1 MNKEH
6 MKISD
11 SIHPVD
17 IEELCAAIVSSAE
30 RNTRLRLHGMDSK
43 RGWSSA
49 WSAPTQRPS
58 KGLRALDMS
67 DFDGIDIYEP
77 EELILRVG
85 AATPMSEIQKHLQEN
100 QQALSFEPPD
110 LVPLYGGMAG
120 RGTLGG
126 VIACNL
132 SGSRRVRAGAARD
145 CVLGIEAVSGR
156 GEVFRSGGR
165 VMKNVTGYDLPKLLT
180 GSHGTL
186 AAMTQI
192 TMKVL
197 PASETSVSV
206 LLPNLEPKR
215 AVVVMT
221 QALSSAYEVSAAAY
235 LPASVATQAM
245 PAATNTLT
253 VLRLEGAEK
262 SLPARVE
269 LLRKHLMEHGDSELL
284 QDDESCAL
292 WSFIGDAR
300 FFASGERREDLLWR
314 LFLPPS
320 KSHHIDEFVRQL
332 GEAYYFLDW
341 GGGLAWLGISSETKE
356 KRAACEKVV
365 AFALEQGGYGVLVRA
380 PDELCGVFG
389 GFSALGAVENALM
402 ERVRAAF
409 DPDGV
414 FSPV

>member
-1 MNKEH
+1 MSA
-6 MKISD
+6 SD
-11 SIHPVD
+11 SIRPVD
-17 IEELCAAIVSSAE
+17 MEELRAAIVSSVE
-30 RNTRLRLHGMDSK
+30 RDAHLRIHGMNSK
-43 RGWSSA
+43 RGWSRA
-49 WSAPTQRPS
+49 WCALAQCLS
-58 KGLRALDMS
+58 KNLHALDMS
-67 DFDGIDIYEP
+67 GFDGIDLYEP
-77 EELILRVG
+77 EELILRAG
-85 AATPMSEIQKHLQEN
+85 AATRMSEIQKHLQEN

-110 LVPLYGGMAG
+110 FAPLYGGTAG
-120 RGTLGG
+120 GGTLGG

-156 GEVFRSGGR
+156 GELFRSGGR

-197 PASETSVSV
+197 PASETSASV
-206 LLPNLEPKR
+206 FLSNLKPDI

-235 LPASVATQAM
+235 LPASVATQVM
-245 PAATNTLT
+245 PATTNTLT

-284 QDDESCAL
+284 QDDESRAL

-300 FFASGERREDLLWR
+300 FFASGDRREDLLWR

-320 KSHHIDEFVRQL
+320 QSHNIDAFVRQL

-341 GGGLAWLGISSETKE
+341 GGGLAWLGISNETKE
-356 KRAACEKVV
+356 KRAVCEKVA

-389 GFSALGAVENALM
+389 GFSALGALENALM

-414 FSPV
+414 FSPVQV

>member
-1 MNKEH
+1 

-11 SIHPVD
+11 SICPVSM
-17 IEELCAAIVSSAE
+17 EELHETIASSSE
-30 RNTRLRLHGMDSK
+30 QNTRLYIHGMDSK
-43 RGWSSA
+43 REWSRA
-49 WSAPTQRPS
+49 WGVHAQRSS
-58 KGLRALDMS
+58 KDVHALDMGG
-67 DFDGIDIYEP
+67 FNGIDLYEP
-77 EELILRVG
+77 EELVLRAG
-85 AATPMSEIQKHLQEN
+85 AATPMSEIQTRLQEN
-100 QQALSFEPPD
+100 QQELSFEPPD
-110 LVPLYGGMAG
+110 FALLYDGTAG

-132 SGSRRVRAGAARD
+132 SGPRRVCAGAARD
-145 CVLGIEAVSGR
+145 CVLGVEAVSGR
-156 GEVFRSGGR
+156 GELFRSGGR

-192 TMKVL
+192 TVKML
-197 PASETSVSV
+197 PASETSASM
-206 LLPNLEPKR
+206 LLPNLELER

-235 LPASVATQAM
+235 LPASAAIQAM

-262 SLPARVE
+262 SLSARVE
-269 LLRKHLMEHGDSELL
+269 LLRKHIEEHGDSELL
-284 QDDESCAL
+284 QNDESRVL

-300 FFASGERREDLLWR
+300 FFASGARREDLLWR

-320 KSHHIDEFVRQL
+320 HSHRINAFVQQL

-341 GGGLAWLGISSETKE
+341 GGGLAWLGISNEIKE
-356 KRAACEKVV
+356 KRAACEKVA
-365 AFALEQGGYGVLVRA
+365 AFAREQGGYGILVRA
-380 PDELCGVFG
+380 PDELCGAFG

-409 DPDGV
+409 DPDGI

>member
-1 MNKEH
+1 MEV
-6 MKISD
+6 SD
-11 SIHPVD
+11 SIRPVSM
-17 IEELCAAIVSSAE
+17 EELHETVVSSSKQ
-30 RNTRLRLHGMDSK
+30 NTRLYIHGMDSK
-43 RGWSSA
+43 REWSRA
-49 WSAPTQRPS
+49 WGIPMQRPR
-58 KGLRALDMS
+58 KYINALNMS
-67 DFDGIDIYEP
+67 GFDRIDLYEP
-77 EELILRVG
+77 EELVMRAG
-85 AATPMSEIQKHLQEN
+85 AATPMSEIQTRLQEN
-100 QQALSFEPPD
+100 QQELSFEPPD
-110 LVPLYGGMAG
+110 FAPLYDGEVG

-132 SGSRRVRAGAARD
+132 SGSRRVRMGAARD
-145 CVLGIEAVSGR
+145 CVLGVEAVSGR
-156 GEVFRSGGR
+156 GELFRSGGR

-197 PASETSVSV
+197 PASEISASV
-206 LLPNLEPKR
+206 LLPNLEPEH
-215 AVVVMT
+215 AVVAMT

-235 LPASVATQAM
+235 LPASVVIQAM
-245 PAATNTLT
+245 PAATNALT

-262 SLPARVE
+262 SLSARVE
-269 LLRKHLMEHGDSELL
+269 LLRKHIKEHGDSELL
-284 QDDESCAL
+284 QNDESRAL

-300 FFASGERREDLLWR
+300 FFASGARREDLLWR

-320 KSHHIDEFVRQL
+320 RSHRINAFVQQL

-341 GGGLAWLGISSETKE
+341 GGGLAWLGISNEIKE
-356 KRAACEKVV
+356 KRAACEKVA
-365 AFALEQGGYGVLVRA
+365 AFAREQGGYGILVRA
-380 PDELCGVFG
+380 SDELCGAFG

-409 DPDGV
+409 DPDGI

>member
-1 MNKEH
+1 
-6 MKISD
+6 MKTSNSIRPVSIEGLRETVIS
-11 SIHPVD
+11 SVR
-17 IEELCAAIVSSAE
+17 
-30 RNTRLRLHGMDSK
+30 RNTRLRIHGMDSK
-43 RGWSSA
+43 REWSCA
-49 WSAPTQRPS
+49 WRVLAQRSS
-58 KGLRALDMS
+58 KDFHALNMGS
-67 DFDGIDIYEP
+67 FDGVDFYEP
-77 EELILRVG
+77 EELVLRAG
-85 AATPMSEIQKHLQEN
+85 TAIQMSEVQKRLQEN
-100 QQALSFEPPD
+100 QQELSFEPPD
-110 LVPLYGGMAG
+110 LAPLYGGMAG
-120 RGTLGG
+120 SGTLGG

-145 CVLGIEAVSGR
+145 CVLGVEAVSGR
-156 GEVFRSGGR
+156 GELFRSGGR

-197 PASETSVSV
+197 PASETSASV
-206 LLPNLEPKR
+206 LLPNLEPDC

-235 LPASVATQAM
+235 LPASVATQAVS
-245 PAATNTLT
+245 ATTNTLT

-269 LLRKHLMEHGDSELL
+269 LLCKHIKEHGDSELL
-284 QDDESCAL
+284 QNDESRAL

-300 FFASGERREDLLWR
+300 FFASGARREDLLWR
-314 LFLPPS
+314 LFLPPLHS
-320 KSHHIDEFVRQL
+320 YRIDAFVRQL

-341 GGGLAWLGISSETKE
+341 GGGLAWLGISSEIKE
-356 KRAACEKVV
+356 KRTACEKVS
-365 AFALEQGGYGVLVRA
+365 AFAREQGGYGILIRA
-380 PDELCGVFG
+380 PDELCGAFG

-409 DPDGV
+409 DPDGI

>member
-1 MNKEH
+1 MNA
-6 MKISD
+6 SD
-11 SIHPVD
+11 SVYPVD
-17 IEELCAAIVSSAE
+17 IGELHEAITLGIE
-30 RNTRLRLHGMDSK
+30 RDMCLRIYGTDSK
-43 RGWSSA
+43 RGWSRA
-49 WSAPTQRPS
+49 WNTLARHSS
-58 KGLRALDMS
+58 KNLCALDMRGFGS
-67 DFDGIDIYEP
+67 IDLYEP
-77 EELILRVG
+77 EELILRAG
-85 AATPMSEIQKHLQEN
+85 AATSMVQIRTCLQEN
-100 QQALSFEPPD
+100 QQELSFEPPD
-110 LVPLYGGMAG
+110 IAPLYGGTAG
-120 RGTLGG
+120 SGTLGG

-132 SGSRRVRAGAARD
+132 SGSRRVRSGAARD

-156 GEVFRSGGR
+156 GEIFRSGGR

-186 AAMTQI
+186 AAMTQVTI
-192 TMKVL
+192 KVL

-206 LLPNLEPKR
+206 LLSSLETER
-215 AVVVMT
+215 AVAVMT

-235 LPASVATQAM
+235 LPVSVATQAI
-245 PAATNTLT
+245 PATTNTLT

-262 SLPARVE
+262 SLPARVD
-269 LLRKHLMEHGDSELL
+269 LLRKHIKEYGDSEIF
-284 QDDESCAL
+284 QDDESRAL
-292 WSFIGDAR
+292 WSFIRDAR
-300 FFASGERREDLLWR
+300 FFASGERREDMLWR

-320 KSHHIDEFVRQL
+320 RSRHIDAFVQQL

-341 GGGLAWLGISSETKE
+341 GGGLAWLGISNEIKE
-356 KRAACEKVV
+356 KRAACEKVA

>member
-1 MNKEH
+1 
-6 MKISD
+6 MKNSD
-11 SIHPVD
+11 SIYPANV
-17 IEELCAAIVSSAE
+17 EELQSVIVSGVE
-30 RNTRLRLHGMDSK
+30 QNIHLRIHGTGSK
-43 RGWSSA
+43 RGWSQA
-49 WSAPTQRPS
+49 WSIPAQRLN
-58 KGLRALDMS
+58 KELRTLNMGSFDS
-67 DFDGIDIYEP
+67 IDFYEP
-77 EELILRVG
+77 EELVLRAG
-85 AATPMSEIQKHLQEN
+85 AATPILEIQARLGKN
-100 QQALSFEPPD
+100 QQELSFEPPD
-110 LVPLYGGMAG
+110 FAPLYGGTAG
-120 RGTLGG
+120 SGTLGG

-156 GEVFRSGGR
+156 GEIFRSGGR

-197 PASETSVSV
+197 PASETSMSV
-206 LLPNLEPKR
+206 LFSNLEPDR

-235 LPASVATQAM
+235 LPASVAIQAI

-284 QDDESCAL
+284 QDDESRAL

-300 FFASGERREDLLWR
+300 FFATGERREDLLWR

-320 KSHHIDEFVRQL
+320 RSHHIDAFVRQL

-341 GGGLAWLGISSETKE
+341 GGGLAWLGISNEIKE
-356 KRAACEKVV
+356 KRAACEKVA

>member
-1 MNKEH
+1 

-11 SIHPVD
+11 RVHPVSTK
-17 IEELCAAIVSSAE
+17 ELREAIALSAE
-30 RNTRLRLHGMDSK
+30 QNIRLRIHGMDSK
-43 RGWSSA
+43 RGWSRA
-49 WSAPTQRPS
+49 CGVPVQRS
-58 KGLRALDMS
+58 SGGVHALDMS
-67 DFDGIDIYEP
+67 GFDGINLYEP

-100 QQALSFEPPD
+100 RQELSFEPPD
-110 LVPLYGGMAG
+110 IAPLYGGTVG
-120 RGTLGG
+120 DGTLGG

-156 GEVFRSGGR
+156 GELFRSGGR
-165 VMKNVTGYDLPKLLT
+165 VMKNVTGYDLPKLLA

-197 PASETSVSV
+197 PASETSAGV
-206 LLPNLEPKR
+206 LLSNIKPDR
-215 AVVVMT
+215 AVAVMT

-235 LPASVATQAM
+235 LPASVATQAI
-245 PAATNTLT
+245 PAAANTLA

-269 LLRKHLMEHGDSELL
+269 LLRKHIKEHGDSELL
-284 QDDESCAL
+284 QDDESRAL

-300 FFASGERREDLLWR
+300 FFASGERRKDLLWR

-320 KSHHIDEFVRQL
+320 RSHHIDAFVQQL

-341 GGGLAWLGISSETKE
+341 GGGLAWLGISNEIKE
-356 KRAACEKVV
+356 KRAACEKVA
-365 AFALEQGGYGVLVRA
+365 AFTLEQGGYGVLVRA

>member
-1 MNKEH
+1 
-6 MKISD
+6 MKTLDSIRSD
-11 SIHPVD
+11 SR
-17 IEELCAAIVSSAE
+17 EKLCEAIVASA
-30 RNTRLRLHGMDSK
+30 RKNTRLRIYGMDSK
-43 RGWSSA
+43 RGWSRAWGMSA
-49 WSAPTQRPS
+49 QRS
-58 KGLRALDMS
+58 SGDIRALDMS
-67 DFDGIDIYEP
+67 GFDGIDLYEP
-77 EELILRVG
+77 EELVLCAG
-85 AATPMSEIQKHLQEN
+85 AATPMAQIQARLQEN
-100 QQALSFEPPD
+100 QQELSFEPPD
-110 LVPLYGGMAG
+110 FAPLSGGTVG
-120 RGTLGG
+120 SGTLGG

-156 GEVFRSGGR
+156 GEFFRSGGR

-197 PASETSVSV
+197 PASETSVSM
-206 LLPNLEPKR
+206 LLSNLEPER

-235 LPASVATQAM
+235 LPASAAIQAM
-245 PAATNTLT
+245 PAGTNALT

-262 SLPARVE
+262 SLSARVE
-269 LLRKHLMEHGDSELL
+269 FLRKHIKEHGDSELL
-284 QDDESCAL
+284 QNDESRAL

-300 FFASGERREDLLWR
+300 FFASGARREDLLWR

-320 KSHHIDEFVRQL
+320 RSHRINAFVQQL

-341 GGGLAWLGISSETKE
+341 GGGLAWLGISNEIKE
-356 KRAACEKVV
+356 KRAACEKVA
-365 AFALEQGGYGVLVRA
+365 AFAREQGGYGILVRA

-409 DPDGV
+409 DPDGI
-414 FSPV
+414 FSSV

>member
-1 MNKEH
+1 MNALDR
-6 MKISD
+6 IR
-11 SIHPVD
+11 PTD
-17 IEELCAAIVSSAE
+17 IEELCAVIVSSAE
-30 RNTRLRLHGMDSK
+30 KDTRLRIHGMDSK
-43 RGWSSA
+43 REWSHA
-49 WSAPTQRPS
+49 WCVPTQRS
-58 KGLRALDMS
+58 NKNFHELDMS
-67 DFDGIDIYEP
+67 GFDGVDLYEP
-77 EELILRVG
+77 EELVLCAG
-85 AATPMSEIQKHLQEN
+85 AATPMAEIQKRLQEN

-110 LVPLYGGMAG
+110 FAPLYN
-120 RGTLGG
+120 RTVKSGTLGG

-156 GEVFRSGGR
+156 GELFRSGGR

-186 AAMTQI
+186 AAMTQV

-206 LLPNLEPKR
+206 LLSNLGPES
-215 AVVVMT
+215 AVVVMA

-235 LPASVATQAM
+235 LPAFVAMQGM
-245 PAATNTLT
+245 SAAVNSLT
-253 VLRLEGAEK
+253 VLRMEGAEK
-262 SLPARVE
+262 SLPARIE
-269 LLRKHLMEHGDSELL
+269 LLRKHIKEHGDSELL
-284 QDDESCAL
+284 QDDESRAL
-292 WSFIGDAR
+292 WTFIGDAR
-300 FFASGERREDLLWR
+300 FFALGERQEDLLWR

-320 KSHHIDEFVRQL
+320 CSHHIAAFVRQL

-341 GGGLAWLGISSETKE
+341 GGGLAWLGISNEIKE
-356 KRAACEKVV
+356 KRTVCEKVAV
-365 AFALEQGGYGVLVRA
+365 FALEHGGYGILVRA
-380 PDELCGVFG
+380 PDELCGTFG

-409 DPDGV
+409 DPDGI

>member
-1 MNKEH
+1 M
-6 MKISD
+6 SAPD
-11 SIHPVD
+11 SIRPTNV
-17 IEELCAAIVSSAE
+17 EELRVGIVSSIE
-30 RNTRLRLHGMDSK
+30 QNTFLRICGMDSK
-43 RGWSSA
+43 CGWSRA
-49 WSAPTQRPS
+49 WGAFARRSS
-58 KGLRALDMS
+58 KYLRTLDMS
-67 DFDGIDIYEP
+67 GFDGIDFYEP
-77 EELILRVG
+77 EELVLRVG
-85 AATPMSEIQKHLQEN
+85 ATTPMVQIRTLLQEN
-100 QQALSFEPPD
+100 QQELSFEPPD
-110 LVPLYGGMAG
+110 FASLYGGTVG
-120 RGTLGG
+120 SGTLGG

-145 CVLGIEAVSGR
+145 CVLGIEAVSGC
-156 GEVFRSGGR
+156 GELFRSGGR

-197 PASETSVSV
+197 PASEISASV
-206 LLPNLEPKR
+206 LLPNLDPEH

-235 LPASVATQAM
+235 LPASVATQAVS
-245 PAATNTLT
+245 AATNTLT

-262 SLPARVE
+262 SLSARVE
-269 LLRKHLMEHGDSELL
+269 LLCKHIKEHGDSELL
-284 QDDESCAL
+284 QNDESRAL

-300 FFASGERREDLLWR
+300 FFASGARREDLLWR

-320 KSHHIDEFVRQL
+320 RSHRIDAFVRQL

-341 GGGLAWLGISSETKE
+341 GGGLAWLGIPNEAKE
-356 KRAACEKVV
+356 KRAACEKVA
-365 AFALEQGGYGVLVRA
+365 AFAREQRGYGVLVRA
-380 PDELCGVFG
+380 PDELCGAFG

-409 DPDGV
+409 DPDGI
-414 FSPV
+414 FSPM

>member
-1 MNKEH
+1 MEV
-6 MKISD
+6 SD
-11 SIHPVD
+11 SIRPVSM
-17 IEELCAAIVSSAE
+17 EELHETVVSSSKQ
-30 RNTRLRLHGMDSK
+30 NTRLYIHGMDSK
-43 RGWSSA
+43 REWSRA
-49 WSAPTQRPS
+49 WGIPMQRPR
-58 KGLRALDMS
+58 KYINALNMS
-67 DFDGIDIYEP
+67 GFDRIDLYEP
-77 EELILRVG
+77 EELVMRAG
-85 AATPMSEIQKHLQEN
+85 AATPMSEIQTRLQEN
-100 QQALSFEPPD
+100 QQELSFEPPD
-110 LVPLYGGMAG
+110 FAPLYDGEVG

-132 SGSRRVRAGAARD
+132 SGSRRVRMGAARD
-145 CVLGIEAVSGR
+145 CVLGVEAVSGR
-156 GEVFRSGGR
+156 GELFRSGGR

-197 PASETSVSV
+197 PASEISASV
-206 LLPNLEPKR
+206 LLPNLEPEH
-215 AVVVMT
+215 AVVAMT

-235 LPASVATQAM
+235 LPASVVIQAM
-245 PAATNTLT
+245 PAATNALT

-262 SLPARVE
+262 SLSARVE
-269 LLRKHLMEHGDSELL
+269 LLRKHIKEHGDSELL
-284 QDDESCAL
+284 QNDESRAL

-300 FFASGERREDLLWR
+300 FFASGARREDLLWR

-320 KSHHIDEFVRQL
+320 RSHRINAFVQQL

-341 GGGLAWLGISSETKE
+341 GGGLAWLGISNEIKE
-356 KRAACEKVV
+356 KRAACEKVA
-365 AFALEQGGYGVLVRA
+365 AFAREQGGYGILVRA
-380 PDELCGVFG
+380 PDELCGAFG

-409 DPDGV
+409 DPDGI

>member
-1 MNKEH
+1 
-6 MKISD
+6 MKTPD
-11 SIHPVD
+11 SICPD
-17 IEELCAAIVSSAE
+17 SIEGLCEAIVWSA
-30 RNTRLRLHGMDSK
+30 RKNTRLQIHGMDSK
-43 RGWSSA
+43 RGWSHA
-49 WSAPTQRPS
+49 WCAPAQRPN
-58 KGLRALDMS
+58 RDFHALDMS
-67 DFDGIDIYEP
+67 SFNGVDLYEP
-77 EELILRVG
+77 EELILRGG
-85 AATPMSEIQKHLQEN
+85 AATPMLEIQKHLQEN
-100 QQALSFEPPD
+100 QQELSFEPPD
-110 LVPLYGGMAG
+110 IAPLYGGTVG
-120 RGTLGG
+120 SGTLGG

-156 GEVFRSGGR
+156 GEIFRSGGR

-197 PASETSVSV
+197 PASETSVSM
-206 LLPNLEPKR
+206 LLPNLKPNF
-215 AVVVMT
+215 AVAAMT

-235 LPASVATQAM
+235 LPASVTARVMPVATSA
-245 PAATNTLT
+245 LT

-262 SLPARVE
+262 SLPSRVE
-269 LLRKHLMEHGDSELL
+269 LLRKHLIEHGDSELL
-284 QDDESCAL
+284 QDDESRAL

-300 FFASGERREDLLWR
+300 FFATGERREDLLWR

-320 KSHHIDEFVRQL
+320 RSHHIDAFVRQL

-341 GGGLAWLGISSETKE
+341 GGGLAWLGISNETKE
-356 KRAACEKVV
+356 KRAVCEKVA

-409 DPDGV
+409 DPDGI